1 MRLHFEHEKNLIS
14 TSFDKITTT
23 NYFRNTINNGP
34 VEELSFDY
42 GDGTLFSDYYSSSP
56 KSDSRDYYNKRNFE
70 SLSTSQGV
78 NCDDRFT
85 NFPSC
90 SMKKKKSADTD
101 EEDNKRKAKE
111 SLTAYKSRPFKSPSK
126 QTLN

>member
-42 GDGTLFSDYYSSSP
+42 GDGTLFSDYYSS
-56 KSDSRDYYNKRNFE
+56 KAIVE
-70 SLSTSQGV
+70 TTTTSEIL
-78 NCDDRFT
+78 NL
-85 NFPSC
+85 FPPH
-90 SMKKKKSADTD
+90 KG
-101 EEDNKRKAKE
+101 
-111 SLTAYKSRPFKSPSK
+111 LTVTTGLPTFLHA
-126 QTLN
+126 L